1 MTKDNTSQARIE
13 LILFFILISIVALGN
28 GLSDSI
34 YSNYFK
40 EVYGVTAFQRGL
52 IEFPRELPGI
62 LCTVVIGVLGFMG
75 DIRVAFIAQ
84 ILSLIGVTMLGLLT
98 PSFGIMLVFLF
109 INSMGM
115 HLFMPLQD
123 AIGMSLAEQDRIG
136 RRMGQYSSVRAAFS
150 LMAAL
155 MVFFG
160 FRTGFFTFQ
169 EPVKIV
175 FLISG
180 ALFTAAAVITALMSR
195 RVNIEIKS
203 QKRRKLVFRKQYKY
217 FYFLTVLKGVQKQ
230 IAYVYGT
237 WIIVDLLMKKA
248 DTIALL
254 TIAFTFVSIF
264 FLNKLGHWMDRYGIK
279 SMMYFDAL
287 TFIIV
292 YLVYGGMVWGI
303 ESGALQNQ
311 GWAVWT
317 IYLLYIADRLSM
329 QIGMVNSIY
338 LRSIAV
344 DKEEITSTL
353 SMGVSLD
360 HIISIIAAMIGGF
373 IWTKWGSHW
382 VFFLAALFSVG
393 NLYVAAKVQP
403 EKEAAAAELLRSKG

>member
-1 MTKDNTSQARIE
+1 MTKDSTSQPRIE
-13 LILFFILISIVALGN
+13 LVLFFILISVAALGN

-62 LCTVVIGVLGFMG
+62 LCTVVIGMLGFMG

-84 ILSLIGVTMLGLLT
+84 VLSLIGVTMLGLLT
-98 PSFGIMLVFLF
+98 PTFGIMLIFLF

-123 AIGMSLAEQDRIG
+123 AIGMSLAEHDRIG
-136 RRMGQYSSVRAAFS
+136 RRMGQYSSIRAAFS
-150 LMAAL
+150 LLAAL

-160 FRTGFFTFQ
+160 FRTGFFSFQ
-169 EPVKIV
+169 APVKIV

-180 ALFTAAAVITALMSR
+180 ALFTVAAVITAIMSR

-203 QKRRKLVFRKQYKY
+203 KNRRKLIFRKQYKY

-264 FLNKLGHWMDRYGIK
+264 FLNKLGQWMDRYGIK

-303 ESGALQNQ
+303 GTGALQSQ
-311 GWAVWT
+311 GWAVWI

-344 DKEEITSTL
+344 DKDEITSTL

-360 HIISIIAAMIGGF
+360 HIISIIAAMIGGY

-382 VFFLAALFSVG
+382 VFFMAALFSLG
-393 NLYVAAKVQP
+393 NLYIAAKVQP
-403 EKEAAAAELLRSKG
+403 EEEAAAAELLRSRA

>member
-1 MTKDNTSQARIE
+1 MMKENNPQIRVD
-13 LILFFILISIVALGN
+13 LVLFFLLISVVALAN

-62 LCTVVIGVLGFMG
+62 LCTLVIGTLGFMG
-75 DIRVAFIAQ
+75 DVRVAFIAQ
-84 ILSLIGVTMLGLLT
+84 ILSLVGVIMLGLLT
-98 PSFGIMLVFLF
+98 PSFGIMLIFLF

-136 RRMGQYSSVRAAFS
+136 RRMGQYSSIKAAFS
-150 LMAAL
+150 LAAAL

-175 FLISG
+175 FLMSG
-180 ALFTAAAVITALMSR
+180 VLFAAAAIITGIMSR
-195 RVNIEIKS
+195 RVNIEIISRNKPS
-203 QKRRKLVFRKQYKY
+203 LVFRKEYKY
-217 FYFLTVLKGVQKQ
+217 FYFLTILKGVQKQ

-254 TIAFTFVSIF
+254 TISFTFVSIF
-264 FLNKLGHWMDRYGIK
+264 FLNKLGQWMDKYGIK

-292 YLVYGGMVWGI
+292 YLIYGVMVWGI
-303 ESGALQNQ
+303 ETAYLPSQ

-329 QIGMVNSIY
+329 QIGMVNSVY

-344 DKEEITSTL
+344 NKDEITPTL

-360 HIISIIAAMIGGF
+360 HIVSIIAAMIGGY

-393 NLYVAAKVQP
+393 NLYIASKVQP
-403 EKEAAAAELLRSKG
+403 EEEAAAAELLRTKI

>member
-1 MTKDNTSQARIE
+1 MMKENNPQIRVD
-13 LILFFILISIVALGN
+13 LVLFFLLISVVALAN

-62 LCTVVIGVLGFMG
+62 LCTVVIGTLGFMG
-75 DIRVAFIAQ
+75 DVRVAFIAQ
-84 ILSLIGVTMLGLLT
+84 ILSLVGVIMLGLLT
-98 PSFGIMLVFLF
+98 PSFGIMLIFLF

-136 RRMGQYSSVRAAFS
+136 RRMGQYSSIKAAFS
-150 LMAAL
+150 LAAAL

-175 FLISG
+175 FLMSG
-180 ALFTAAAVITALMSR
+180 VLFAAAAIITGIMSR
-195 RVNIEIKS
+195 RVNIEIISRNKPS
-203 QKRRKLVFRKQYKY
+203 LVFRKEYKY
-217 FYFLTVLKGVQKQ
+217 FYFLTILKGVQKQ

-254 TIAFTFVSIF
+254 TISFTFVSIF
-264 FLNKLGHWMDRYGIK
+264 FLNKLGQWMDKYGIK

-292 YLVYGGMVWGI
+292 YLIYGVMVWGI
-303 ESGALQNQ
+303 ETAYLSSQ

-329 QIGMVNSIY
+329 QIGMVNSVY

-344 DKEEITSTL
+344 NKDEITPTL

-360 HIISIIAAMIGGF
+360 HIVSIIAAMIGGY

-393 NLYVAAKVQP
+393 NLYIASKVQP
-403 EKEAAAAELLRSKG
+403 EEEAAAAELLRTKA

>member
-1 MTKDNTSQARIE
+1 MTKDNTSQTRIE

-84 ILSLIGVTMLGLLT
+84 VLSLIGVTMLGLVT

-150 LMAAL
+150 LVAAL

-169 EPVKIV
+169 EPVKVV

-180 ALFTAAAVITALMSR
+180 ALFTAAAVITAIMSR
-195 RVNIEIKS
+195 RVNIEIKTR
-203 QKRRKLVFRKQYKY
+203 KRRKLVFRKQYKY

-237 WIIVDLLMKKA
+237 WIIVDLLVKRA

-303 ESGALQNQ
+303 ESGTLQNQ

-393 NLYVAAKVQP
+393 NLYIAAKVQP
-403 EKEAAAAELLRSKG
+403 EEEAAAAELLRLK

>member
-62 LCTVVIGVLGFMG
+62 LCTIVIGVLGFMG

-203 QKRRKLVFRKQYKY
+203 KKRRKLVFRKQYKY

-403 EKEAAAAELLRSKG
+403 EEEAAAAELLRSKG

>member
-1 MTKDNTSQARIE
+1 MMKENNPQIRVD
-13 LILFFILISIVALGN
+13 LVLFFLLISVVALAN

-62 LCTVVIGVLGFMG
+62 LCTVVIGTLGFMG
-75 DIRVAFIAQ
+75 DVRVAFIAQ
-84 ILSLIGVTMLGLLT
+84 ILSLVGVIMLGLLT
-98 PSFGIMLVFLF
+98 PSFGIMLIFLF

-136 RRMGQYSSVRAAFS
+136 RRMGQYSSIKAAFS
-150 LMAAL
+150 LAAAL

-175 FLISG
+175 FLMSG
-180 ALFTAAAVITALMSR
+180 VLFAAAAIITGIMSR
-195 RVNIEIKS
+195 RVNIEII
-203 QKRRKLVFRKQYKY
+203 RRNKPSLVFRKEYKY
-217 FYFLTVLKGVQKQ
+217 FYFLTILKGVQKQ

-254 TIAFTFVSIF
+254 TISFTFVSIF
-264 FLNKLGHWMDRYGIK
+264 FLNKLGQWMDKYGIK

-292 YLVYGGMVWGI
+292 YLIYGVMVWGI
-303 ESGALQNQ
+303 ETAYLSSQ

-329 QIGMVNSIY
+329 QIGMVNSVY

-344 DKEEITSTL
+344 NKDEITPTL

-360 HIISIIAAMIGGF
+360 HIVSIIAAMIGGY

-393 NLYVAAKVQP
+393 NLYIASKVQP
-403 EKEAAAAELLRSKG
+403 EEEAAAAELLRTKA

>member
-1 MTKDNTSQARIE
+1 MTKDNTSQTRIE

-84 ILSLIGVTMLGLLT
+84 VLSLIGVTMLGLVT

-123 AIGMSLAEQDRIG
+123 AIGMSLTEQDRIG

-150 LMAAL
+150 LVAAL

-180 ALFTAAAVITALMSR
+180 ALFTAAAVITAIMSR
-195 RVNIEIKS
+195 RVNIEIKTR
-203 QKRRKLVFRKQYKY
+203 KRRKLVFRKQYKY

-237 WIIVDLLMKKA
+237 WIIVDLLMKRA

-264 FLNKLGHWMDRYGIK
+264 FLNKLGHWMDKYGIK
-279 SMMYFDAL
+279 NMMYFDAL

-303 ESGALQNQ
+303 ESGTLQNQ

-393 NLYVAAKVQP
+393 NLYIAAKVQP
-403 EKEAAAAELLRSKG
+403 EEEAAAAELLRSKG

>member
-1 MTKDNTSQARIE
+1 MTKDNTSQTRIE

-84 ILSLIGVTMLGLLT
+84 VLSLIGVTMLGLVT

-150 LMAAL
+150 LVAAL

-180 ALFTAAAVITALMSR
+180 ALFTAAAVITAIMSR
-195 RVNIEIKS
+195 RVNIEIKTR
-203 QKRRKLVFRKQYKY
+203 KRRKLVFRKQYKY

-237 WIIVDLLMKKA
+237 WIIVDLLMKRA

-303 ESGALQNQ
+303 ESGTLQNQ

-393 NLYVAAKVQP
+393 NLYIAAKVQP
-403 EKEAAAAELLRSKG
+403 EEEAAAAELLRSKG

>member
-1 MTKDNTSQARIE
+1 MTKDNTSQTRIE

-84 ILSLIGVTMLGLLT
+84 VLSLIGVTMLGLVT

-150 LMAAL
+150 LVAAL

-160 FRTGFFTFQ
+160 FRIGFFTFQ

-180 ALFTAAAVITALMSR
+180 ALFTAAAVITAIMSR
-195 RVNIEIKS
+195 RVNIEIKTR
-203 QKRRKLVFRKQYKY
+203 KRRKLVFRKQYKY

-237 WIIVDLLMKKA
+237 WIIVDLLMKRA

-303 ESGALQNQ
+303 ESGTLQNQ

-393 NLYVAAKVQP
+393 NLYIAAKVQP
-403 EKEAAAAELLRSKG
+403 EEEAAAAELLRSKG

>member
-403 EKEAAAAELLRSKG
+403 EEEAAAAELLRSKG

>member
-1 MTKDNTSQARIE
+1 MTKDNTSQTRIE

-84 ILSLIGVTMLGLLT
+84 VLSLIGVTMLGLVT

-150 LMAAL
+150 LVAAL

-169 EPVKIV
+169 EPVKVV

-180 ALFTAAAVITALMSR
+180 TLFTAAAVITAIMSR
-195 RVNIEIKS
+195 RVNIEIKTR
-203 QKRRKLVFRKQYKY
+203 KRRKLVFRKQYKY

-237 WIIVDLLMKKA
+237 WIIVDLLMKRA

-264 FLNKLGHWMDRYGIK
+264 FLSKLGHWMDRYGIK

-303 ESGALQNQ
+303 ESGTLQNQ

-393 NLYVAAKVQP
+393 NLYIAAKVQP
-403 EKEAAAAELLRSKG
+403 EEEAAAAELLRSKG

>member
-264 FLNKLGHWMDRYGIK
+264 FLNKLGHWMGRYGIK

-403 EKEAAAAELLRSKG
+403 EEEAAAAELLRSKG

>member
-160 FRTGFFTFQ
+160 FRTGFFTLQ

-403 EKEAAAAELLRSKG
+403 EEEAAAAELLRSKG

>member
-1 MTKDNTSQARIE
+1 
-13 LILFFILISIVALGN
+13 
-28 GLSDSI
+28 
-34 YSNYFK
+34 
-40 EVYGVTAFQRGL
+40 
-52 IEFPRELPGI
+52 
-62 LCTVVIGVLGFMG
+62 
-75 DIRVAFIAQ
+75 
-84 ILSLIGVTMLGLLT
+84 
-98 PSFGIMLVFLF
+98 
-109 INSMGM
+109 
-115 HLFMPLQD
+115 
-123 AIGMSLAEQDRIG
+123 
-136 RRMGQYSSVRAAFS
+136 
-150 LMAAL
+150 
-155 MVFFG
+155 
-160 FRTGFFTFQ
+160 
-169 EPVKIV
+169 
-175 FLISG
+175 
-180 ALFTAAAVITALMSR
+180 MSR

-403 EKEAAAAELLRSKG
+403 EEEAAAAELLRSKG

>member
-1 MTKDNTSQARIE
+1 MTKDNTSQTRIE

-84 ILSLIGVTMLGLLT
+84 VLSLIGVTMLGLVT

-150 LMAAL
+150 LVAAL

-169 EPVKIV
+169 EPVKVV

-180 ALFTAAAVITALMSR
+180 TLFTAAAVITAIMSR
-195 RVNIEIKS
+195 RVNIEIKTR
-203 QKRRKLVFRKQYKY
+203 KRRKLEFRKQYKY

-237 WIIVDLLMKKA
+237 WIIVDLLMKRA

-292 YLVYGGMVWGI
+292 YIVYGGMVWGI
-303 ESGALQNQ
+303 ESGTLQNQ

-344 DKEEITSTL
+344 NKEEITSTL

-393 NLYVAAKVQP
+393 NLYIAAKVQP
-403 EKEAAAAELLRSKG
+403 EEEAAAAELLRSKE

>member
-403 EKEAAAAELLRSKG
+403 EEEAAATELLRSKG

>member
-1 MTKDNTSQARIE
+1 MTKDNTSQTRIE

-75 DIRVAFIAQ
+75 DVRVAFIAQ
-84 ILSLIGVTMLGLLT
+84 VLSLIGVTMLGLVT

-150 LMAAL
+150 LVAAL

-169 EPVKIV
+169 EPVKVV

-180 ALFTAAAVITALMSR
+180 ALFTAAAVITAIMSR
-195 RVNIEIKS
+195 RVNIEIKTR
-203 QKRRKLVFRKQYKY
+203 KRRKLVFRKQYKY

-237 WIIVDLLMKKA
+237 WIIVDLLVKRA

-303 ESGALQNQ
+303 ESGTLQNQ

-393 NLYVAAKVQP
+393 NLYIAAKVQP
-403 EKEAAAAELLRSKG
+403 EEEAAAAELLRSKE

>member
-1 MTKDNTSQARIE
+1 MFKLKGTQIRLDIA
-13 LILFFILISIVALGN
+13 LYFVLISLVALGN
-28 GLSDSI
+28 GLSDSV

-40 EVYGVTAFQRGL
+40 EVYQISAFQRGL

-62 LCTVVIGVLGFMG
+62 LCTVVIGLLGFMG

-84 ILSLIGVTMLGLLT
+84 ILSLTGVVFLGLLT
-98 PSFGIMLVFLF
+98 PSFGVMLIFLF

-136 RRMGQYSSVRAAFS
+136 TRMGQFSSIRAAFG

-160 FRTGFFTFQ
+160 FRTGFFSFQ
-169 EPVKIV
+169 EPVKII

-180 ALFTAAAVITALMSR
+180 VLFAAAAFITAIMAR
-195 RVNIEIKS
+195 RVNMEIKS
-203 QKRRKLVFRKQYKY
+203 KEKRRIVIRKQYKY
-217 FYFLTVLKGVQKQ
+217 FYFLTILKGVQKQ

-254 TIAFTFVSIF
+254 TISFTFISIF
-264 FLNKLGHWMDRYGIK
+264 FLSKLGRWMDKYGIK
-279 SMMYFDAL
+279 SMMYLDAL

-292 YLVYGGMVWGI
+292 YVIYGFMVWGI
-303 ESGALQNQ
+303 EVGYLENN

-317 IYLLYIADRLSM
+317 IYILYIADRLSM

-338 LRSIAV
+338 LRSIAY
-344 DKEEITSTL
+344 DKDEVTSTL

-360 HIISIIAAMIGGF
+360 HLISIIAAMIGGY
-373 IWTKWGSHW
+373 IWTTWGSHW
-382 VFFLAALFSVG
+382 VFFLAAAFSVG
-393 NLYVAAKVQP
+393 NLYIAMKVKPEEEAAK
-403 EKEAAAAELLRSKG
+403 AELARSGV